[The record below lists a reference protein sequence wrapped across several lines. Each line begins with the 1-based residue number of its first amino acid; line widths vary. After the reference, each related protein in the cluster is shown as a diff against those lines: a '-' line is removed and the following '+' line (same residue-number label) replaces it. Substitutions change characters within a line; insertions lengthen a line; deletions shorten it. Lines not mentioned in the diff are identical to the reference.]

1 MYSPFHKP
9 NTFTVCTSNLPN
21 GFSLPLLSLFLPN
34 TSYRIMH
41 ATSYDVYRPY
51 RMTSTLLQENE
62 KCLPKRCPHLPFSQL
77 CHHGS
82 SVLWRLNCTTAPSP
96 SWLLCDDLLVADLF
110 LLLPSRW
117 VLWRAEWLNSSLF
130 PVILSYSFVIAP
142 SSPSPTLMTL
152 DIFVSSVQLN
162 YHASNSC
169 ATGSKEIATTGPK
182 IGI

>member
-1 MYSPFHKP
+1 MPGVAELVPLSDSSGPQSKQSGLLAPVTLTSSLSQAFLHFFDVPHPSLHFQSKFICDWFRPICSCINAALVLQFFPLPEVTTGTYSPFHKP

-62 KCLPKRCPHLPFSQL
+62 KSLPKHCPHLPFSQL
-77 CHHGS
+77 RHHSS

-96 SWLLCDDLLVADLF
+96 S
-110 LLLPSRW
+110 
-117 VLWRAEWLNSSLF
+117 
-130 PVILSYSFVIAP
+130 
-142 SSPSPTLMTL
+142 
-152 DIFVSSVQLN
+152 
-162 YHASNSC
+162 
-169 ATGSKEIATTGPK
+169 
-182 IGI
+182 